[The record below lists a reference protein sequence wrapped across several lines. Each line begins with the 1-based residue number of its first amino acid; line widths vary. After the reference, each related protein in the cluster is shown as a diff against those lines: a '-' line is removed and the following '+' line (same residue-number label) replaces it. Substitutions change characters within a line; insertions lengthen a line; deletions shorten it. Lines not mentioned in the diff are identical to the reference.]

1 MSQKILKLFIEKGFL
16 LDSEILKFL
25 DELDDENI
33 AYEILNKIAL
43 ISKRKIITKG
53 LVYENLD
60 KIKPFLFEL
69 VSVKKN
75 LVEKGEKVVVKVL
88 SSPVIASKKLEVRDF
103 VKYFRNRY
111 NLLRKI
117 LYDRP
122 ELTNLISID
131 KVSGNRDFSI
141 IGIVTKKQITKN
153 KNIILEIED
162 LTGKVKLLINQN
174 KEEVFNKAK
183 EILLDDVIG
192 FRCNGSKDFLFV
204 QDLFYPDSFLKYKKM
219 SKRESYALFISDIH
233 VGSKNF
239 LENNFNRFIDWLNG
253 IGCSEKEKGILSK
266 ISYLFVVGDTVE
278 GVGIYP
284 GQEKEL
290 IIKDIIKQYESLTA
304 FYSRIPKHIH
314 IIQCAGQH
322 DAVRIAEPQP
332 PVGED

>member
-1 MSQKILKLFIEKGFL
+1 M
-16 LDSEILKFL
+16 
-25 DELDDENI
+25 
-33 AYEILNKIAL
+33 
-43 ISKRKIITKG
+43 
-53 LVYENLD
+53 
-60 KIKPFLFEL
+60 
-69 VSVKKN
+69 
-75 LVEKGEKVVVKVL
+75 
-88 SSPVIASKKLEVRDF
+88 
-103 VKYFRNRY
+103 
-111 NLLRKI
+111 RKI

-266 ISYLFVVGDTVE
+266 IS
-278 GVGIYP
+278 
-284 GQEKEL
+284 
-290 IIKDIIKQYESLTA
+290 
-304 FYSRIPKHIH
+304 
-314 IIQCAGQH
+314 
-322 DAVRIAEPQP
+322 
-332 PVGED
+332 